1 MTKGGRSPSGVAN
14 LATGGADLAEA
25 VVSLEQATELVPVS
39 PWFRAMLRGEQDEKS
54 ASIGMRKCGRMR
66 DEGRA

>member
-1 MTKGGRSPSGVAN
+1 MLMRDEKLAQLRTQFDGRSHAR
-14 LATGGADLAEA
+14 L
-25 VVSLEQATELVPVS
+25 
-39 PWFRAMLRGEQDEKS
+39 LRGEQDEKS